1 MIRLLYRTGRQRAVI
16 RMKTQFSEVQA
27 YTMKVTGMGVAA
39 CLHGKCSQCSL
50 TGWKSLLFMGAK
62 LFLSF
67 EKERGR
73 ENEISVAEE
82 FKGPVWKI

>member
-1 MIRLLYRTGRQRAVI
+1 
-16 RMKTQFSEVQA
+16 MKTQFSEVQA

-62 LFLSF
+62 PFIFL
-67 EKERGR
+67 ER
-73 ENEISVAEE
+73 EE
-82 FKGPVWKI
+82 ERTRFL